1 MRRDVLLL
9 LARQVYANT
18 FRNKAIVMLL
28 GIVAILLIYAA
39 YSGAAIYQQQT
50 QSRESYQKQ
59 VREHWEEMPDKH
71 PHRMAHYGYIVFRPK
86 SPLSIF
92 DPGMES
98 YVGNAI
104 FLEAHRQNSV
114 NFSEAGFST
123 GMLRFG
129 EISMAM
135 ILQLLVPLVIF
146 FIGFNTVAA
155 DRENGTLKILLGQG
169 ISWREILTGK
179 IMGLLGIALSILLL
193 VTAILAVA
201 CLSTPHS
208 RFTADELILICWIAL
223 CYALYFGIIC
233 IIAVVISA
241 SSKTAKLALV
251 SLISVWLLWAIIL
264 PRTMQAVGNFVYAS
278 PSRIEFET
286 AIEKDLIKKGDSH
299 NPDDPYY
306 KTLKDSILSAYKV
319 NSVEQLPFNYSGFQM
334 KEGERISAAIYNQH
348 LFALLENYEQ
358 QNNVSRFSAFV
369 NPLVALRSISMT
381 TSGSGFNA
389 YTRFQKQAED
399 YRYQLAQ
406 HMNDLQIKLIS
417 NKKLGDHD
425 KPYSISRE
433 YWKSFPDFQYK
444 VDGPAVTIKSEM
456 LSLFALLFWTL
467 LLITGVA
474 ISSKK
479 LKAI

>member
-1 MRRDVLLL
+1 MRRDVLIL

-18 FRNKAIVMLL
+18 FRNRAIVMLL

-50 QSRESYQKQ
+50 ESRVSYQKQ

-169 ISWREILTGK
+169 ISWKEILTGK
-179 IMGLLGIALSILLL
+179 IMGLLSIALSILLL
-193 VTAILAVA
+193 VMLILAIA
-201 CLSTPHS
+201 CFSIPHS
-208 RFTADELILICWIAL
+208 RFTADEVLLICWITL

-251 SLISVWLLWAIIL
+251 SLIGVWLLWAIIL
-264 PRTMQAVGNFVYAS
+264 PRTMQALGNFLYAS

-306 KTLKDSILSAYKV
+306 KALKDSVLSAYKV

-348 LFALLENYEQ
+348 LFALLENYER
-358 QNNVSRFSAFV
+358 QNNVSRLSAFV
-369 NPLVALRSISMT
+369 NPLVALRSISMAI
-381 TSGSGFNA
+381 SGSGFDT

-425 KPYSISRE
+425 KPYSISSE

-444 VDGPAVTIKSEM
+444 VDGPAVMISNEM
-456 LSLFALLFWTL
+456 LSLFVLLCWTL

>member
-193 VTAILAVA
+193 VMAILAMA
-201 CLSTPHS
+201 CLSIPHS
-208 RFTADELILICWIAL
+208 RFTPDELILICWIAL

-306 KTLKDSILSAYKV
+306 KALKDSILSAYKV

-358 QNNVSRFSAFV
+358 QNNISRFSAFV
-369 NPLVALRSISMT
+369 NPLVALRSISMA

-444 VDGPAVTIKSEM
+444 VDGPAVMIKSEM

>member
-1 MRRDVLLL
+1 MRRDVLLI
-9 LARQVYANT
+9 LARQVFANT
-18 FRNKAIVMLL
+18 FRNRAIVMLL

-39 YSGAAIYQQQT
+39 YSSTGIYLQET
-50 QSRESYQKQ
+50 KSRLSYQKE

-98 YVGNAI
+98 YVGNAV

-129 EISMAM
+129 EISIAM
-135 ILQLLVPLVIF
+135 ILQVLAPLVIF

-155 DRENGTLKILLGQG
+155 DRENGTLKMLLGQG
-169 ISWREILTGK
+169 VSWKEIMTGK
-179 IMGLLGIALSILLL
+179 IIGLLGIALSILLL
-193 VTAILAVA
+193 VIVLVIAA
-201 CLSTPHS
+201 CLSIPEKQ
-208 RFTADELILICWIAL
+208 FTADDLLLICWIIL
-223 CYALYFGIIC
+223 CYAIYFAIIS
-233 IIAVVISA
+233 IIAVLISA
-241 SSKTAKLALV
+241 RSKTAKLALV
-251 SLISVWLLWAIIL
+251 SLISIWLLWAIIL
-264 PRTMQAVGNFVYAS
+264 PRTMQAAGNFLYAS

-286 AIEKDLIKKGDSH
+286 AIEKDLIQKGDSH

-306 KTLKDSILSAYKV
+306 KALKDSVLKV
-319 NSVEQLPFNYSGFQM
+319 YNVSSVEQLPFNYGGFQM
-334 KEGERISAAIYNQH
+334 KEGERISATIYNQH
-348 LFALLENYEQ
+348 LFNLLKKYEQ
-358 QNNVSRFSAFV
+358 QNNVSRLSAFV
-369 NPLVALRSISMT
+369 NPLMALRNISMAI
-381 TSGSGFNA
+381 SGTGFNA
-389 YTRFQKQAED
+389 YTQFQQQAED

-417 NKKLGDHD
+417 NKKPGDHD

-433 YWKSFPDFQYK
+433 HWKSFPDFSYK
-444 VDGPAVTIKSEM
+444 TDSPTEVITSEM
-456 LSLFALLFWTL
+456 LSLFALFCWTL
-467 LLITGVA
+467 LLITTV
-474 ISSKK
+474 IILSKK

>member
-1 MRRDVLLL
+1 MRRDVLIL

-28 GIVAILLIYAA
+28 GIVVALIIYAA
-39 YSGAAIYQQQT
+39 YSGVTIYQQQT
-50 QSRESYQKQ
+50 QSRLSYQKE

-104 FLEAHRQNSV
+104 FLEAHRQNTV

-135 ILQLLVPLVIF
+135 ILQVLVPLVIF

-155 DRENGTLKILLGQG
+155 DRENGTLKILLAQG
-169 ISWREILTGK
+169 ISWNEILTGK

-193 VTAILAVA
+193 VMAVLMAA
-201 CLSTPHS
+201 CFSVPQSRLS
-208 RFTADELILICWIAL
+208 AGELGSVCWITL
-223 CYALYFGIIC
+223 CYAMYFGIVS

-241 SSKTAKLALV
+241 GSKTAKLALV
-251 SLISVWLLWAIIL
+251 SLISVWLLCAIIL
-264 PRTMQAVGNFVYAS
+264 PRTVQAIGNFLYAS
-278 PSRIEFET
+278 PARIEFET

-306 KTLKDSILSAYKV
+306 KALKDSVLKAYNV

-334 KEGERISAAIYNQH
+334 KEGERISATIYNQH
-348 LFALLENYEQ
+348 LFALLEKYER
-358 QNNVSRFSAFV
+358 QNNVSRLSAFI
-369 NPLVALRSISMT
+369 NPFVALRSISMAISGT
-381 TSGSGFNA
+381 GFTS
-389 YTRFQKQAED
+389 YTRFQQQAED

-417 NKKLGDHD
+417 NRKPGDHD

-433 YWKSFPDFQYK
+433 HWKSFPDFTYK
-444 VDGPAVTIKSEM
+444 TDSTAVVIKGEI
-456 LSLFALLFWTL
+456 LSLSALLFWML
-467 LLITGVA
+467 LLITAVTVL
-474 ISSKK
+474 SKK